1 MENGLVDPA
10 EDRESETRRESGIDT
25 DKLANVRQITNG
37 SCCITQGAQP
47 GAL

>member
-10 EDRESETRRESGIDT
+10 EDGEGGTRRESGIDT
-25 DKLANVRQITNG
+25 DKLANVKQITNG

-47 GAL
+47 GVL